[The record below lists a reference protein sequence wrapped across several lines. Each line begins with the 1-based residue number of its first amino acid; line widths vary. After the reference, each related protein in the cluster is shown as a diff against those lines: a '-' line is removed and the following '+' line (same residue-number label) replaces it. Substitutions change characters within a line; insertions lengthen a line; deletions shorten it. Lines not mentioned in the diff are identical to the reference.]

1 MSDMF
6 SRRQQM
12 GAPSS
17 RLCLH
22 TVGKAS
28 LLPCHPL
35 TSNSASWSVSRES
48 HSSRRCSLP
57 LVVSLRTNHCGAEEG
72 KESSGM
78 EMGYRQPGDCIVLR
92 LGETVSQ
99 PEEGTADAV
108 GLADAGQESYSW
120 GQ

>member
-1 MSDMF
+1 
-6 SRRQQM
+6 
-12 GAPSS
+12 
-17 RLCLH
+17 
-22 TVGKAS
+22 
-28 LLPCHPL
+28 
-35 TSNSASWSVSRES
+35 
-48 HSSRRCSLP
+48 
-57 LVVSLRTNHCGAEEG
+57 
-72 KESSGM
+72 M